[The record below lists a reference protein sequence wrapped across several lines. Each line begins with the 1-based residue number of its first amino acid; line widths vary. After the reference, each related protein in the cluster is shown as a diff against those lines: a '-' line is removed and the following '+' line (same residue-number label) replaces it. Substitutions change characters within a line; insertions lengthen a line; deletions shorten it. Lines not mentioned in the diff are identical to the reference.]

1 MKTSSSDN
9 DNNQGKKKILVLNN
23 ECSISGAEI
32 SLLSLAAHLSREK
45 YSLIFILPG
54 EGQMYD
60 QLVSDHRVV
69 LYPLKKIRRRN
80 TGILRTAADIFRTGW
95 KIAAFARK
103 EKIDLVY
110 SNTIQAQLYGI
121 IVRLL
126 TFKKVI
132 WHVRDRNPNP
142 FISRCCAA
150 ASSRILC
157 ISTFIYDQTP
167 GGRKKT
173 LLYNGIDTTYWSPF
187 PKAPTLPGLPALPA
201 GTLLVGQVG
210 QLIPWKRPDDLI
222 RAAAIVARL
231 SLPVHFVILGND
243 MTHDHAGYIDDL
255 KKLIHT
261 EGLTDHITFAG
272 FRANIRDYINQLDLL
287 VHCAEDEPLG
297 RVVLEAMALEKA
309 VVAYRS
315 GGCAEIITDDI
326 NGLLVQPRSI
336 DTLSAAI
343 AGLLQDEEKRMSLG
357 KQARQEVIRRF
368 SLSASVTAFETAVD
382 TL

>member
-1 MKTSSSDN
+1 MNTDN
-9 DNNQGKKKILVLNN
+9 AQGKKKILVLSN
-23 ECSISGAEI
+23 ESSISGAEI
-32 SLLSLAAHLSREK
+32 SLLSLATHLSREK
-45 YSLIFILPG
+45 YSLVFILPG
-54 EGQMYD
+54 EGQMYN
-60 QLVSDHRVV
+60 QLISDHRVV
-69 LYPLKKIRRRN
+69 LYPLKKIRRHN
-80 TGILRTAADIFRTGW
+80 TSPLRVAADIFRTGS

-103 EKIDLVY
+103 EKIDIVY

-121 IVRLL
+121 VVRLL

-150 ASSRILC
+150 ASNRILC
-157 ISTFIYDQTP
+157 ISKFIYDQTP
-167 GGRKKT
+167 GGTKRS
-173 LLYNGIDTTYWSPF
+173 LLYNGIDTSYWSPF
-187 PKAPTLPGLPALPA
+187 PKAPTLPGLPVLPA

-231 SLPVHFVILGND
+231 SLPVHFVILGDD
-243 MTHDHAGYIDDL
+243 MTHEHAGYIDEL
-255 KKLIHT
+255 KKLIRT
-261 EGLTDHITFAG
+261 EGLAGHITFVG
-272 FRANIRDYINQLDLL
+272 FRTNVRDYINQLDLL

-315 GGCAEIITDDI
+315 GGCAEIITDNV
-326 NGLLVQPRSI
+326 NGILVQPRSI
-336 DTLSAAI
+336 DSLSAAI
-343 AGLLQDEEKRMSLG
+343 AALLQDEEKRTTLG
-357 KQARQEVIRRF
+357 KQARQEVIKRF
-368 SLSASVTAFETAVD
+368 SISTSLAAFEKVAD